1 MINILLCY
9 NYVHVYIYVP
19 GGSHNIEADALKV
32 YKENSEGT
40 FSVGDLFYAK
50 AVCCLRCISIIKVS
64 VLLLAQLHS

>member
-1 MINILLCY
+1 MLYLCMY
-9 NYVHVYIYVP
+9 AP

-32 YKENSEGT
+32 YKENSKGT
-40 FSVGDLFYAK
+40 FSDGDLSYAK